1 VGKIVVGRRAFVSR
15 FSRPGDQ
22 PFFYRGSKRMH
33 VDKKLSVG
41 RRRSG
46 AATFLGL
53 IGLAAAFSASAYY
66 RWHHGYQVT
75 ISGTPATSDIVG
87 KTYSF
92 TPKASGPSGY
102 TLTYSISGKPAWASF
117 STTTGQLLGI
127 PAAANVGTYPNIII
141 TVSDGP
147 AHASLAP
154 FSITVTGAP
163 NTPPTISGTP
173 STTDAAGNAYSFTP
187 TATDIDNNPL
197 TFTIQNRPSWATF
210 STTTGQL
217 SGTPMASAAGTYS
230 NIVISVS
237 DGTATASLAAFSIT
251 VTQMSS
257 GSATVDWTP
266 PTANT
271 DGSVIANLAGYKIY
285 YGTTSTALNQS
296 IQVANAGLASYVVSN
311 LSSGTWYFG
320 VTAYT
325 SDGTESGMSNVATK
339 QVL

>member
-1 VGKIVVGRRAFVSR
+1 M
-15 FSRPGDQ
+15 
-22 PFFYRGSKRMH
+22 RGN
-33 VDKKLSVG
+33 KKLSAG
-41 RRRSG
+41 RRPSG
-46 AATFLGL
+46 ATAFLAL

-66 RWHHGYQVT
+66 RWHHTYAVT
-75 ISGTPATSDIVG
+75 IYGTPATSDVAG
-87 KTYSF
+87 TTYSF
-92 TPKASGPSGY
+92 IPKASGPSGY
-102 TLTYSISGKPAWASF
+102 TLAYSISGKPSWASF

-127 PAAANVGTYPNIII
+127 PAAANIGSYPNIVI
-141 TVSDGP
+141 TVSDGR
-147 AHASLAP
+147 AQASLAP
-154 FSITVTGAP
+154 FSITVTGVP
-163 NTPPTISGTP
+163 NTPPTISGSP
-173 STTDAAGNAYSFTP
+173 ATTDTAGRAYSFTP
-187 TATDIDNNPL
+187 TAADANNNPL
-197 TFTIQNRPSWATF
+197 TFSIRNLPGWASF

-251 VTQMSS
+251 VTQTSS
-257 GSATVDWTP
+257 GAATVDWMP

-296 IQVANAGLASYVVSN
+296 VQVTNVGLASYVISN

-325 SDGTESGMSNVATK
+325 TDGTESGLSNLAAK

>member
-1 VGKIVVGRRAFVSR
+1 
-15 FSRPGDQ
+15 
-22 PFFYRGSKRMH
+22 MH
-33 VDKKLSVG
+33 GIQRLSAG

-46 AATFLGL
+46 AAALLAL

-66 RWHHGYQVT
+66 RWHHNYPVS
-75 ISGTPATSDIVG
+75 ISGTPATSAIVG
-87 KTYSF
+87 TTYSF
-92 TPKASGPSGY
+92 TPQGSGPSGY
-102 TLTYSISGKPAWASF
+102 TLTYSISGKPMWASF

-127 PAAANVGTYPNIII
+127 PAAANVGSYPNIII
-141 TVSDGP
+141 SVSNGYT
-147 AHASLAP
+147 HASLAP
-154 FSITVTGAP
+154 FSITVTGTS

-173 STTDAAGNAYSFTP
+173 PTTDTAGNAYSFTP
-187 TATDIDNNPL
+187 TAKDADNNPL
-197 TFTIQNRPSWATF
+197 TFSIQNRPSWATF

-217 SGTPMASAAGTYS
+217 SGTPTASAAGTYS

-237 DGTATASLAAFSIT
+237 DGTATTSLAPFSIT
-251 VTQMSS
+251 VTQVSS
-257 GSATVDWTP
+257 GTATVNWTP
-266 PTANT
+266 PTTNT

-325 SDGTESGMSNVATK
+325 TDGTESKISNVASK